1 MDHSH
6 LNDIKANFIGRRTTI
21 LDTRIMR
28 KFKKY
33 HHGDTR
39 IGKYHRMWHMSMIY
53 TMVFFSSKIFCDG
66 TKKIGMQVDLL
77 KVWQKRQLGCST

>member
-53 TMVFFSSKIFCDG
+53 TMVFFSSEIFCDG